1 MCLPKRRNENNI
13 RIMDNGDEERCTI
26 CGGQFKHSK
35 RYMLFQNNDGLREI
49 VFKTAHN
56 GCLKIMARIKQRQ
69 QEITDLEWEIW
80 KMRVAVNGR

>member
-1 MCLPKRRNENNI
+1 MCLPRRKYDDNI
-13 RIMDNGDEERCTI
+13 RIIDNGDEERCTI
-26 CGGQFKHSK
+26 CGGVFKHSK
-35 RYMLFQNNDGLREI
+35 RYMMVVNADGLREV

-80 KMRVAVNGR
+80 NMRVSVNGR